1 MTTPF
6 PCHSMTLPSPAL
18 RILEHLRLVPER
30 TQSGLRLPFARAG
43 VPSVD
48 LIDFT
53 FPCWHKSCDDLS
65 AVSATSLDVVG
76 ETVAD
81 VLRGF

>member
-1 MTTPF
+1 VFAGQTGT
-6 PCHSMTLPSPAL
+6 
-18 RILEHLRLVPER
+18 ILDDHV
-30 TQSGLRLPFARAG
+30 PFARAG

-53 FPCWHKSCDDLS
+53 FPCWHKACDDLS
-65 AVSATSLDVVG
+65 AVSAASLDVVG
-76 ETVAD
+76 ETVSD

>member
-1 MTTPF
+1 
-6 PCHSMTLPSPAL
+6 
-18 RILEHLRLVPER
+18 V
-30 TQSGLRLPFARAG
+30 PFARAG

-53 FPCWHKSCDDLS
+53 FPCWHKQCDDLT
-65 AVSATSLDVVG
+65 AVSAASLDIVG
-76 ETVAD
+76 ETVSD

>member
-1 MTTPF
+1 MIIGLYHLTRSDSKKVGAGRVFAGQTG
-6 PCHSMTLPSPAL
+6 T
-18 RILEHLRLVPER
+18 ILDDHV
-30 TQSGLRLPFARAG
+30 PFARAG